1 MVVAKAEYYLGI
13 GTASRHLRARMVPV
27 PRYRERRMAE
37 QKSGP
42 VELGAAMDYAAH
54 EKTYNG
60 FLALAKYGTLACV
73 VLMIAMAV
81 GFFMGGGFF
90 GGFLVFVILNIA
102 GFVLLK

>member
-1 MVVAKAEYYLGI
+1 
-13 GTASRHLRARMVPV
+13 
-27 PRYRERRMAE
+27 MAE

-42 VELGAAMDYAAH
+42 VEVGAAMDYTAH

-73 VLMIAMAV
+73 VLMAAMAV

-90 GGFLVFVILNIA
+90 GGLFVFIALNAA
-102 GFVLLK
+102 GFILLR